1 MRGLL
6 TMTQER
12 IDNSQQLAFLQ
23 NEPPTKKEKR
33 AAIPIYRV
41 SLVRE
46 SRIHSYHKQIRSS
59 ANAGALVHA
68 YLADTDREN
77 FVVLMLDQKNKII
90 GINTVSIGSLTASIV
105 HPREV
110 FKPAI
115 LSNAAAIILAHNH
128 PSGQPQPS
136 QEDRV
141 LTVRLVAAGKL
152 LGISILDHVIIGDG
166 TSTYFSFA
174 DEGLMP

>member
-1 MRGLL
+1 MRYGQTVTSEQMTLL
-6 TMTQER
+6 GEVHT
-12 IDNSQQLAFLQ
+12 
-23 NEPPTKKEKR
+23 TKPKR
-33 AAIPIYRV
+33 SSIPIYRV

-46 SRIHSYHKQIRSS
+46 SRLHCYHKQIRSS
-59 ANAGALVHA
+59 ADASTLVHT
-68 YLADTDREN
+68 YLADVDREH
-77 FVVLMLDQKNKII
+77 FLVLMLSQKNTVI
-90 GINTVSIGSLTASIV
+90 GINTVSVGSLTASVV
-105 HPREV
+105 HPREC

-152 LGISILDHVIIGDG
+152 LGISVLDHVIIGDG
-166 TSTYFSFA
+166 TSAYFSFA
-174 DEGLMP
+174 DEGLLP

>member
-1 MRGLL
+1 MA
-6 TMTQER
+6 QE
-12 IDNSQQLAFLQ
+12 DNKEQLGFFQ
-23 NEPPTKKEKR
+23 DTTPTATPKKER
-33 AAIPIYRV
+33 CAAIPIYRV

-46 SRIHSYHKQIRSS
+46 SRLNCYNKQIRSS
-59 ANAGALVHA
+59 ADAGALVHEF
-68 YLADTDREN
+68 LADTDREN
-77 FVVLMLDQKNKII
+77 FLVLMLSQKNTVI
-90 GINTVSIGSLTASIV
+90 GINTVSVGSLTASVV

-128 PSGQPQPS
+128 PSGAPQPS

-152 LGISILDHVIIGDG
+152 LGISVLDHVIIGDG
-166 TSTYFSFA
+166 TSAYFSFA
-174 DEGLMP
+174 DEGLLERS

>member
-1 MRGLL
+1 MRYGIQTATNEQTSLFAAEH
-6 TMTQER
+6 TTKP
-12 IDNSQQLAFLQ
+12 QQAS
-23 NEPPTKKEKR
+23 
-33 AAIPIYRV
+33 IPIYRV

-46 SRIHSYHKQIRSS
+46 SRLHCYHKQIRSS
-59 ANAGALVHA
+59 ADAGALLHA
-68 YLADTDREN
+68 YLANVDREH
-77 FVVLMLDQKNKII
+77 FVVLMLDQKNRVI
-90 GINTVSIGSLTASIV
+90 GINTVSIGSLTASVV
-105 HPREV
+105 HPREC

-128 PSGQPQPS
+128 PSGAPQPS

-166 TSTYFSFA
+166 TNSYFSFA

>member
-1 MRGLL
+1 
-6 TMTQER
+6 MTQPR
-12 IDNSQQLAFLQ
+12 MDNCQQLALLQ
-23 NEPPTKKEKR
+23 NETTTKQEKYT
-33 AAIPIYRV
+33 AIPIYRV

-46 SRIHSYHKQIRSS
+46 SRLHCYHKQIRSS
-59 ANAGALVHA
+59 ADASTLLHT
-68 YLADTDREN
+68 YLADVDREHFATILLN
-77 FVVLMLDQKNKII
+77 QKNRVV
-90 GINTVSIGSLTASIV
+90 GVNTVSIGSLTASVV

-152 LGISILDHVIIGDG
+152 LGISVLDHVIIGDG
-166 TSTYFSFA
+166 TSAYFSFA
-174 DEGLMP
+174 DEGLLQ